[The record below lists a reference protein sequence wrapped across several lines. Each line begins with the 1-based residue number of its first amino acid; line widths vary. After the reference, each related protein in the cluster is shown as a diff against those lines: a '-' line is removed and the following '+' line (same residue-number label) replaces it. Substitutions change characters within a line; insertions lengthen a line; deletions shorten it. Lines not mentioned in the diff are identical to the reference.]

1 MKKVFGIFVFYIIA
15 TSFAWSQDTLTLQ
28 KACELALKNSVQLE
42 TLKVRIQSSR
52 MIVHERWRELLPNIT
67 FQYSKNDTVAIR
79 EDDTRL
85 QSLVC
90 TVQYDIF
97 TNQQSLIAYSIAQ
110 IESMLA
116 NEEYTIEKNKII
128 LSTKEAYFALQRKRK
143 AIEIYQLL
151 LKSLQLQK
159 NIITAQQQLGMATEL
174 QQIQVDGKIAEAQYN
189 ILSAQNQYVNSLQ
202 DFATTLGINYAS
214 IQFPEQEYTELQNI
228 TMASK
233 DTLVSLSMQNRNE
246 LKKSYYTL
254 IKTQKEY
261 QLAQYYY
268 LPRIQLF
275 ASYGYSG
282 SEFPMN
288 KKMWNVGLSIT
299 SLLFG
304 NTTSLTNS
312 YGKKDNGNATD
323 VHSSASVAVYDNPSF
338 IRSIIDAEAAYT
350 QAQKNHQQLIQ
361 IIRADVSKAY
371 DTVIE
376 SLKKVEIARQTVL
389 LLEKQSVI
397 ENEQVRLGDITR
409 YDVLKTLVE
418 LSQARLKLQE
428 AITDVF
434 VSLAALENA
443 VGLPIESIFANIREM
458 YN

>member
-1 MKKVFGIFVFYIIA
+1 MKKVFGIFTVYII
-15 TSFAWSQDTLTLQ
+15 TTCTAWGQEILTLHN
-28 KACELALKNSVQLE
+28 ACELALKNSVKLE
-42 TLKVRIQSSR
+42 TLKARIQSSR

-67 FQYSKNDTVAIR
+67 FQYSKSDTVAIR
-79 EDDTRL
+79 EDDSRL

-97 TNQQSLIAYSIAQ
+97 TNQQSFIAYSIAQ

-128 LSTKEAYFALQRKRK
+128 LSTKEAYFALQKKRK

-159 NIITAQQQLGMATEL
+159 NIITAQQKLGMATEL

-189 ILSAQNQYVNSLQ
+189 ILNAQNQYVNSLQ

-214 IQFPEQEYTELQNI
+214 IKFPEQEYTQLQNI
-228 TMASK
+228 TIASK
-233 DTLVSLSMQNRNE
+233 ENLISLSMQNRNE

-282 SEFPMN
+282 TEFPMN
-288 KKMWNVGLSIT
+288 KKMWNVGFSIT

-304 NTTSLTNS
+304 NTASLSNS
-312 YGKKDNGNATD
+312 YGKKDNDNTTD
-323 VHSSASVAVYDNPSF
+323 IKSSTSIAIYDNPSF
-338 IRSIIDAEAAYT
+338 LRSIIDTEAAYAE
-350 QAQKNHQQLIQ
+350 AQKNHQQLIQ
-361 IIRADVSKAY
+361 IIRTDVSKAY

-376 SLKKVEIARQTVL
+376 SLKKVEVAKQNVL
-389 LLEKQSVI
+389 LLEKQSAI

-418 LSQARLKLQE
+418 LSQARLRLQE
-428 AITDVF
+428 TITDVF
-434 VSLAALENA
+434 VSMAALENA
-443 VGLPIESIFANIREM
+443 VGLPIESIFLKYKGDI
-458 YN
+458 

>member
-1 MKKVFGIFVFYIIA
+1 MKKFFCIFAVYIIG
-15 TSFAWSQDTLTLQ
+15 TCSAWSQETLTLHN
-28 KACELALKNSVQLE
+28 ACELALKNSVKLE
-42 TLKVRIQSSR
+42 RLKAKIQSSR
-52 MIVHERWRELLPNIT
+52 MIVHERWRELLPNVS
-67 FQYSKNDTVAIR
+67 FQYSKSDTVAIR
-79 EDDTRL
+79 EDDTRF
-85 QSLVC
+85 QSLAC

-116 NEEYTIEKNKII
+116 NEEYTIEKNNII
-128 LSTKEAYFALQRKRK
+128 LSTKQAYFALQKKRK
-143 AIEIYQLL
+143 SIEIYQLL

-174 QQIQVDGKIAEAQYN
+174 ELIQVDGKIAEAQYN
-189 ILSAQNQYVNSLQ
+189 ILSAQNQYANSLQ

-214 IQFPEQEYTELQNI
+214 IQLPEQEYAELQNI

-233 DTLVSLSMQNRNE
+233 ENLISLSMQNRNE

-282 SEFPMN
+282 TEFPMN
-288 KKMWNVGLSIT
+288 KKMWNVGLSVT

-304 NTTSLTNS
+304 NTASLSNS

-323 VHSSASVAVYDNPSF
+323 IKSSASVAVYDNPSF

-350 QAQKNHQQLIQ
+350 EAQKYHQQLIQ
-361 IIRADVSKAY
+361 IIRTDVSKAY
-371 DTVIE
+371 DTVME

-389 LLEKQSVI
+389 LLEKQSSI
-397 ENEQVRLGDITR
+397 ENEQARLGDITR

-418 LSQARLKLQE
+418 LSQARLRLQE
-428 AITDVF
+428 TITDVF
-434 VSLAALENA
+434 VSIAALENA
-443 VGLPIESIFANIREM
+443 VGLPIESIF
-458 YN
+458 